1 MAGVGHTQ
9 DTVVGDEVLMTIP
22 NQGPYGI
29 SVGPDKQGK
38 GLIIVSWERLP
49 GGRFGEIQKNK
60 GVHIGDCIYK
70 LNDCIMHRVAHKE
83 AAKMLNDGNILKK
96 KVVFI
101 NEREYY
107 ERKCNESTG
116 TGLNISS
123 SSAGANFTSVFR
135 ATRINRDLDTKTS
148 HAEYEIACQMR
159 TSSTRLHKDN
169 VHK

>member
-60 GVHIGDCIYK
+60 GVHIGDCIMQSFN
-70 LNDCIMHRVAHKE
+70 L
-83 AAKMLNDGNILKK
+83 
-96 KVVFI
+96 
-101 NEREYY
+101 
-107 ERKCNESTG
+107 
-116 TGLNISS
+116 
-123 SSAGANFTSVFR
+123 
-135 ATRINRDLDTKTS
+135 
-148 HAEYEIACQMR
+148 
-159 TSSTRLHKDN
+159 
-169 VHK
+169 